1 MKRKNFLT
9 FRSFAMKLSQRIRLR
24 SNNGIV
30 SASGPQED
38 TEFFHKTFPFF
49 IWLLR
54 DVTQSIPTDCRDI
67 KEYFLTRVRRLILKR
82 WTEIAKE
89 LVKCFPKKRSSSDW
103 KHRKTLCHSRRN
115 IVFSDYTLRVCYMNK
130 IPDCLE
136 KQAHYSSINIQDKKE
151 GVATFSKEW
160 FQGV

>member
-1 MKRKNFLT
+1 MNKTSLQRRHCERERPSRGLRILPQDFSFLHLASQGCYSVHSTWLQRHWGVSPNKSKATHFEMLDRNYKRI
-9 FRSFAMKLSQRIRLR
+9 SQTL
-24 SNNGIV
+24 
-30 SASGPQED
+30 PE
-38 TEFFHKTFPFF
+38 
-49 IWLLR
+49 
-54 DVTQSIPTDCRDI
+54 
-67 KEYFLTRVRRLILKR
+67 
-82 WTEIAKE
+82 
-89 LVKCFPKKRSSSDW
+89 KRSSSDW

-151 GVATFSKEW
+151 GEATFSKEW

>member
-1 MKRKNFLT
+1 MNKTSLQRRHCERERPSRGLRILPQDFSILHL
-9 FRSFAMKLSQRIRLR
+9 ASQ
-24 SNNGIV
+24 
-30 SASGPQED
+30 
-38 TEFFHKTFPFF
+38 
-49 IWLLR
+49 
-54 DVTQSIPTDCRDI
+54 DVTQSIPPDCRDI
-67 KEYFLTRVRRLILKR
+67 EEYYLTRVRQLILKC
-82 WTEIAKE
+82 WTEITKE
-89 LVKCFPKKRSSSDW
+89 LVKRFPKKRSSSDW

>member
-1 MKRKNFLT
+1 
-9 FRSFAMKLSQRIRLR
+9 MKLYQWIRLR
-24 SNNGIV
+24 SNDGIV

-38 TEFFHKTFPFF
+38 SEFFHKTFPFF

-54 DVTQSIPTDCRDI
+54 DVTQSIPPDCRDI
-67 KEYFLTRVRRLILKR
+67 EEYYLTRVRQLILKC
-82 WTEIAKE
+82 WTEITKE
-89 LVKCFPKKRSSSDW
+89 LVKRFRKKRSSSDW

-151 GVATFSKEW
+151 GEATFSKEW
-160 FQGV
+160 FQRV